1 MASQIHKDDV
11 GTKLLVTVTDD
22 GVAVDISSASSLE
35 IIIRKPDGELLTR
48 TGVLESSGTDGK
60 MYYITVSED
69 LDEAGHYKIQGKVVL
84 PSGTFYTSISTFK
97 VHCNL

>member
-35 IIIRKPDGELLTR
+35 IIIRKPDEVNIG
-48 TGVLESSGTDGK
+48 
-60 MYYITVSED
+60 SE
-69 LDEAGHYKIQGKVVL
+69 Y
-84 PSGTFYTSISTFK
+84 
-97 VHCNL
+97 